1 VFVDQYHA
9 LGTTDY
15 IHCPMK
21 SPTVESTMSVSTQ
34 NAMPWRTTMTKGTVE
49 ERLDR
54 LEKVVDQVLCRLSGE
69 KPRKK
74 DWRRTIGM
82 FDGDPVMKDII
93 DGALRSREEERT
105 QFYEEYDRQDGK
117 S

>member
-1 VFVDQYHA
+1 LFGEITA
-9 LGTTDY
+9 GTID
-15 IHCPMK
+15 
-21 SPTVESTMSVSTQ
+21 SAVSTQ
-34 NAMPWRTTMTKGTVE
+34 DARRRRTTKTKGTVE

-69 KPRKK
+69 KPRTK

-82 FDGDPVMKDII
+82 FDGDPVMKEIL
-93 DGALRSREEERT
+93 DGALLSREEERR
-105 QFYEEYDRQDGK
+105 QFYQEYDRQDGK